1 MKKASTTLLLLFY
14 ITFVKAGLLHDI
26 TDGTFRAKTPASL
39 RSMNDGEHFTQ
50 LMSGKHIVKFNYKTG
65 LTVDTLL
72 SLSKVKEAP
81 LSQITGY
88 SFSPDEQKILVYT
101 RPTYRYRRTFTANYY
116 IYDVRKKTFSPLSDK
131 GEQEVPMFSPDGASV
146 AFARKNNLYL
156 KNLAQNTETQI
167 TGDGEFN
174 KIINGTPDWVYEEEF
189 GITRYFLF
197 SPDSKFLAYVKFDET
212 EVPMFSMMRYLDDNL
227 PENQL
232 LLYPTVETFKYPKA
246 GQKNSLV
253 SVWMYNISTQ
263 NNQKV
268 NLGTSVTDFYIPR
281 LKWTRATDK
290 LAVFLLNRH
299 QNKLDML
306 FANTSNGQTELVFTD
321 TDKYYVDY
329 ENIDDIDFQKENKS
343 FVLVSE
349 RDGYRHAYLFDIQK
363 KSIKQITKGAWDI
376 TKVYGYDEKA
386 KKLYYQSAEVSPMC
400 RDIYS
405 IDTKGN
411 KLKLA
416 DGKGTHDASFSNN
429 YAYFIDN
436 FSSVETPNV
445 VNLRDNKGKVI
456 REILNNQSLLDKFT
470 SMKFPK
476 KEFFSFTTSEGVT
489 LNGWMVKP
497 QHLEE
502 NKKYPLLMVQYS
514 GPNSQ
519 QALDRWGVDWEYF
532 LSTQGYAVA
541 CVDGRGTGARGEE
554 FRKCTYQKLGVLET
568 KDQVEGA
575 SYLGTL
581 PFVDKDRIGIWGWS
595 YGGFMTLNALSAEEH
610 VFKAGIAVAPVTDWR
625 FYNSAYTERFMRT
638 PQENPEGYD
647 AGSPMKKVKNLQ
659 GNLLLIH
666 GTADDNVHVQNTMVY
681 LDKITDAG
689 KQIQLYTYTDKN
701 HSILGKDTRRN
712 LYDKKFEFL
721 EKYLK

>member
-1 MKKASTTLLLLFY
+1 MKKAFSILLLLFY
-14 ITFVKAGLLHDI
+14 VTFVKADLLHDI
-26 TDGTFRAKTPASL
+26 VDGEFRAKTPASL

-50 LMSGKHIVKFNYKTG
+50 LMNGKAIVKFNYKTG
-65 LTVDTLL
+65 LAVDTLL
-72 SLSKVKEAP
+72 DIAKLKDAP
-81 LSQITGY
+81 LNKITGY
-88 SFSPDEQKILVYT
+88 SFSPDEQKILIYT
-101 RPTYRYRRTFTANYY
+101 NPAYRYRRTFTAQYY
-116 IYDVRKKTFSPLSDK
+116 IYDVAGKTFSLLSDK
-131 GEQEVPMFSPDGASV
+131 GEQEVPLFSPDGVSV

-156 KNLAQNTETQI
+156 KNLAQNTEIQI
-167 TGDGEFN
+167 TTDGEFN

-189 GITRYFLF
+189 GITRYFVF

-212 EVPMFSMMRYLDDNL
+212 DVPMFSMMRYLDDNL

-246 GQKNSLV
+246 GQKNSIV
-253 SVWMYNISTQ
+253 SVWMYNTASR
-263 NNQKV
+263 NNQKI
-268 NLGTSVTDFYIPR
+268 NLATSETDFYIPR
-281 LKWTRATDK
+281 LKWTRETDK

-306 FANTSNGQTELVFTD
+306 FTNTADTRTTLMFTD

-329 ENIDDIDFQKENKS
+329 ENIDDIDFQKDNKS
-343 FVLVSE
+343 FVYVSE
-349 RDGYRHAYLFDIQK
+349 RDGYRHAYLFDIK
-363 KSIKQITKGAWDI
+363 GKLIKQITKGAWDI
-376 TKVYGYDEKA
+376 TKVYGYDETA
-386 KKLYYQSAEVSPMC
+386 KKLYYQSAELSPMR

-405 IDTKGN
+405 IDIKGN
-411 KLKLA
+411 KKRLA
-416 DGKGTHDASFSNN
+416 EGDGTHDASFSNN

-436 FSSVETPNV
+436 FSSTSIPNV
-445 VNLRDNKGKVI
+445 VNLRDNRGKIV
-456 REILNNQSLLDKFT
+456 REILNNQKLLEKFT
-470 SMKFPK
+470 EKKFPK

-489 LNGWMVKP
+489 LNGWLLKP
-497 QHLEE
+497 QTCTE
-502 NKKYPLLMVQYS
+502 NTKYPLLMVQYS

-554 FRKCTYQKLGVLET
+554 FRKCTYQQLGVLET
-568 KDQVEGA
+568 KDQTEA
-575 SYLGTL
+575 AKYLGTL

-595 YGGFMTLNALSAEEH
+595 YGGFMTLNAMSADEK

-638 PQENPEGYD
+638 PQENPKGYD
-647 AGSPMKKVKNLQ
+647 AGSPMKKVEKLQ

-681 LDKITDAG
+681 LDKLTDAG

-701 HSILGKDTRRN
+701 HSILGKETRRH